1 MKAPHT
7 KEVAEYKMMAQDT
20 AQPSQIPYLP
30 TTKAIPKFWAI

>member
-7 KEVAEYKMMAQDT
+7 DEVAEYKVMAQDAT
-20 AQPSQIPYLP
+20 QASLIPYLP